1 MKNLAIVV
9 VVVAALM
16 AALVQLPKQ
25 PVELNG
31 IRLGLTVREL
41 EDARGGEALVN
52 QGVGVHDGHLLYLDG
67 HDRIIGV
74 LGQRLDEQLGPD
86 ANLTAVESRFGP
98 IKLRRQTRWGTM
110 LTYGHD
116 LRVWSQDGRRVTFY
130 LLGEVP
136 DSAIKE
142 LSRQE

>member
-16 AALVQLPKQ
+16 TALVQLPSQ
-25 PVELNG
+25 PLELNG
-31 IRLGLTVREL
+31 IRLGMTVRAL
-41 EDARGGEALVN
+41 EDTRGGEALVN
-52 QGVGVHDGHLLYLDG
+52 NGVGVYDGQLLYLDQ
-67 HDRIIGV
+67 HDRILGV
-74 LGQRLDEQLGPD
+74 LGQRLDDQLGPQ
-86 ANLTAVESRFGP
+86 ASLTDVENRFGP
-98 IKLRRQTRWGTM
+98 VKLRRQTRWGTM

-116 LRVWSQDGRRVTFY
+116 LRVWSQDGRGVTFY

-142 LSRQE
+142 LSR